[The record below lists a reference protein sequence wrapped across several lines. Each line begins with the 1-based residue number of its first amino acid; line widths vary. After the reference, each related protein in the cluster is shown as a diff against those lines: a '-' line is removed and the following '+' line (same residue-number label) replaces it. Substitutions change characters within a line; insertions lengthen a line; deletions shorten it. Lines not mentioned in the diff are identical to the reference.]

1 MAVTFS
7 GQCMNNFRTYL
18 TLSTVFAIIIS
29 PTIALAQDVG
39 SQSDGDNIAYAG
51 AGIVAFSEY
60 LGSDDI
66 DVSPLP
72 YLSVNNF
79 KGFDVF
85 GTALSYRLI
94 DTGTGEGLGKW
105 SLQAGPKASY
115 QIGRDS
121 DDSPNLIGFED
132 IGGSIPLGGY
142 IRSTLGPVGLRLDA
156 GQDVI
161 GGHGGFTADASIGT
175 FYRLGNWAIQ
185 PSASVSWA
193 DSNHNESFF
202 AITDTQAVG
211 SPLTAFDVGSG
222 IYSYSAN
229 VVTWIEFNEKYALT
243 FIGTYRKFTGDAS
256 DSPILQASDG
266 STDGFYGAISLS
278 RKFDLSKF

>member
-1 MAVTFS
+1 MTYS
-7 GQCMNNFRTYL
+7 RTYVAL
-18 TLSTVFAIIIS
+18 T
-29 PTIALAQDVG
+29 ALLTTSLLAGVCAAQDVNG
-39 SQSDGDNIAYAG
+39 QSSTDNIAYAG
-51 AGIVAFSEY
+51 AGAVLFSEY
-60 LGSDDI
+60 LGSADQDI
-66 DVSPLP
+66 SPLP

-85 GTALSYRLI
+85 GTTLSYRLI

-105 SLQAGPKASY
+105 SLQAGPRAAY

-132 IGGSIPLGGY
+132 IGGSIPIGGY
-142 IRSTLGPVGLRLDA
+142 VRSTIGPLGFRLDA

-161 GGHGGFTADASIGT
+161 SGHGGFTADASVGT

-185 PSASVSWA
+185 PSVSLSWA

-202 AITDTQAVG
+202 GVTSAQAQG
-211 SPLTAFDVGSG
+211 SPLGAFDIGSG

-243 FIGTYRKFTGDAS
+243 FIGTYRQFTGDAK
-256 DSPILQASDG
+256 DSPVLRADDG
-266 STDGFYGAISLS
+266 STDGIYAAVSIS
-278 RKFDLSKF
+278 RKFDLSNF

>member
-1 MAVTFS
+1 MTKFS
-7 GQCMNNFRTYL
+7 DHLNL
-18 TLSTVFAIIIS
+18 LSLSLASGLIVSIS
-29 PTIALAQDVG
+29 PAIAVAQDVG
-39 SQSDGDNIAYAG
+39 NQSTGDNIAYAG
-51 AGIVAFSEY
+51 IGAVAFSEY
-60 LGSDDI
+60 LGSDDL

-72 YLSVNNF
+72 YLSVNNY

-121 DDSPNLIGFED
+121 DDSPNLVGFED
-132 IGGSIPLGGY
+132 IDGSVPIGGY
-142 IRSTLGPVGLRLDA
+142 VRTTLGPIGLRLDA
-156 GQDVI
+156 GQDI
-161 GGHGGFTADASIGT
+161 FGGHDGFIADASVGT

-185 PSASVSWA
+185 PSATLSWA

-202 AITDTQAVG
+202 AVSEDQALG
-211 SPLTAFDVGSG
+211 SPLSAFDIGSG
-222 IYSYSAN
+222 IYSYAAN
-229 VVTWIEFNEKYALT
+229 IVTWIEFNEKYALT
-243 FIGTYRKFTGDAS
+243 FIGTYRRFTGDAS
-256 DSPILQASDG
+256 DSPVLQASDG
-266 STDGFYGAISLS
+266 SADNFYGAVSIS